1 MAARFDP
8 RGKVN
13 RALLVG
19 VPEYAFKQ
27 PKHPAGVSGDLPAVA
42 HNLTELERVL
52 RAGGVFGPEGVT
64 VSRPRNVDEFDREL
78 YTAAAEAEGLLLLY
92 FSGHGAVPSTGDGLW
107 LQMRRATIV
116 PGAESVFLGAAPWKG
131 VLAVLSGARA
141 EQVVVVLDCCY
152 AGNAAAAWDALGTTQ
167 RRRTSLLMSVQAN
180 NRIDAGDD
188 DTPTPFTARLVEL
201 LERGLRGRGGE
212 VTFAGLADRL
222 RAYMSAHHTTLREPP
237 EPWEPQSRPA
247 TSGDDVLLAVAA
259 RRPPRLPVTPP
270 TGGPTGPGTPG
281 ATPGSGV
288 AAGPDGAGGPG
299 GTTGSGSLAGPD
311 GPGDPGVAAGH
322 GGAGDTDAVGGP
334 GETGSAGGV
343 GGSAGAGSSGGRD
356 GAGDPGSTAGVGG
369 SAGSHATSPDTTGGP
384 DGAIA
389 SPGRT
394 HGVGGRVGRNGPN
407 TSGAAGGGNGPGA
420 PGVGRDHGTVGEG
433 GGSGL
438 PDGDSGSGAGSGGR
452 GSGTPVGS
460 GSGAVGRGIGSG
472 ASGGSSSGAT
482 NGASRPGTPGGGNG
496 SGAAGGGSNSGGAGT
511 DNASGKTGHGNG
523 SGAAGGGRN
532 SGTPGG
538 RTDSGAVGGEGAAG
552 RPGGGNGSGTNGGSS
567 GSGATGDGNG
577 SAAAGDGN
585 GSGTSG
591 DGNGADANGG
601 GGGSGGSSGRK
612 GSGRRAA
619 GWAFDP
625 RRITTLVGVPAA
637 ALSLIVAGLTYFGGA
652 DRPPCRPPLEL
663 RLLTDPDLEPTVRK
677 AAEAYLS
684 SAGNRTAEGCRR
696 SGITVYS
703 AGSAAVV
710 TAFGR
715 QSGHWLRPA
724 GEEDNPQRD
733 IGPQP
738 DVWIPASP
746 ASVERARPAADES
759 AYADLTADPAPFAYS
774 PVVLAV
780 PQNLSGEALADRT
793 GRLAALTAALRQRD
807 PKAEVRRT
815 DPEHTDAGLL
825 ATVGLHGPAQD
836 DPATA
841 ERAVSQAGLP
851 ARTGVDLLC
860 TLPDDDA
867 VDERTAALVPEFLL
881 RTGVGCDS
889 TTRARRMA
897 AYPVDVPGIGPTFV
911 RVRWLGADGD
921 TDQRDDAVRRFHAWL
936 TGNAPGAGKG
946 GLAVFGE
953 DGFRSAAAGHLPL
966 GADGA
971 GKGGDTDDKAA
982 FSAFGAL
989 KDPGALAGPAS
1000 PAAMAAAL
1008 KGYREANGPGRVL
1021 FLLDSSGSMGALWT
1035 GAGGAPGIISQS
1047 LAGLGERDDYGVWAV
1062 ASDPRTGRHHT
1073 ELLPFG
1079 RHPQRA
1085 DAQRA
1090 VAAAPVLDLEADP
1103 YRALTAAL
1111 DEMDRR
1117 GTDDHRPQ
1125 LVVFLTDGED
1135 NGRLAESGRL
1145 DTLLQSARAKGVP
1158 VVMAALDAG
1167 GCDPGKPAAA
1177 VAEASGGRC
1186 LDTKGDLVTRLRE
1199 EVARTGTGDE
1209 A

>member
-1 MAARFDP
+1 MTGDSPVARFDP

-52 RAGGVFGPEGVT
+52 RAGGVFGPDGVT

-107 LQMRRATIV
+107 LQMRRATVV

-131 VLAVLSGARA
+131 VLAVLSAARA
-141 EQVVVVLDCCY
+141 EHVVVVLDCCY
-152 AGNAAAAWDALGTTQ
+152 AGNAAAAWDALGTPQ

-222 RAYMSAHHTTLREPP
+222 RAHMSAHHTTLREPP

-247 TSGDDVLLAVAA
+247 TSGADVLLAVAA
-259 RRPPRLPVTPP
+259 RRPPRLPVPPPTGTETHGAGKPSGPGAGPDSDTPP
-270 TGGPTGPGTPG
+270 TGGPTGPDTPDSAPASGGT
-281 ATPGSGV
+281 
-288 AAGPDGAGGPG
+288 AGPDG
-299 GTTGSGSLAGPD
+299 T
-311 GPGDPGVAAGH
+311 
-322 GGAGDTDAVGGP
+322 GGAQVA
-334 GETGSAGGV
+334 
-343 GGSAGAGSSGGRD
+343 GGSAGTD
-356 GAGDPGSTAGVGG
+356 GAASRTGP
-369 SAGSHATSPDTTGGP
+369 GGP
-384 DGAIA
+384 N
-389 SPGRT
+389 SPGA
-394 HGVGGRVGRNGPN
+394 V
-407 TSGAAGGGNGPGA
+407 GGGNTA
-420 PGVGRDHGTVGEG
+420 GT
-433 GGSGL
+433 L
-438 PDGDSGSGAGSGGR
+438 GAGSG
-452 GSGTPVGS
+452 
-460 GSGAVGRGIGSG
+460 A
-472 ASGGSSSGAT
+472 
-482 NGASRPGTPGGGNG
+482 GTPGGGRHHGTADEGAG
-496 SGAAGGGSNSGGAGT
+496 SGMPGEDSST
-511 DNASGKTGHGNG
+511 G
-523 SGAAGGGRN
+523 SG
-532 SGTPGG
+532 
-538 RTDSGAVGGEGAAG
+538 
-552 RPGGGNGSGTNGGSS
+552 S
-567 GSGATGDGNG
+567 GSGATG
-577 SAAAGDGN
+577 
-585 GSGTSG
+585 
-591 DGNGADANGG
+591 GG
-601 GGGSGGSSGRK
+601 RGSGG
-612 GSGRRAA
+612 RAA

-625 RRITTLVGVPAA
+625 RRLATLVGIPAA
-637 ALSLIVAGLTYFGGA
+637 ALSLVFAGLAYFGGA

-677 AAEAYLS
+677 AAEAYLA

-703 AGSAAVV
+703 AGSAAVI

-715 QSGHWLRPA
+715 QSGPWLRPA
-724 GEEDNPQRD
+724 GEENNPQRD

-738 DVWIPASP
+738 DIWIPASP
-746 ASVERARPAADES
+746 ADVERARPPADES
-759 AYADLTADPAPFAYS
+759 AYAELTADPAPFAYS

-780 PQNLSGEALADRT
+780 PQNLSGEALRDRT

-807 PKAEVRRT
+807 PGAEVRRT

-825 ATVGLHGPAQD
+825 ATVALHGPDQD
-836 DPATA
+836 DPAAA
-841 ERAVSQAGLP
+841 ERAVAQAGPP

-897 AYPVDVPGIGPTFV
+897 AYPADVPGLAPTFV
-911 RVRWLGADGD
+911 RVRWVGASRKA
-921 TDQRDDAVRRFHAWL
+921 DQRDDAVRRFHDWL
-936 TGNAPGAGKG
+936 TGNGQGAGKG
-946 GLAVFGE
+946 GLAVFGQ
-953 DGFRSAAAGHLPL
+953 DGFRSSAANHPPL

-989 KDPGALAGPAS
+989 EDPGTLAGPAS

-1021 FLLDSSGSMGALWT
+1021 FLLDSSGSMGELWT

-1047 LAGLGERDDYGVWAV
+1047 LAGLGGNDDYGVWGV

-1073 ELLPFG
+1073 EVLPFG
-1079 RHPQRA
+1079 RHAQRA
-1085 DAQRA
+1085 DSQRA

-1103 YRALTAAL
+1103 YRALTAAV
-1111 DEMDRR
+1111 DEMARR

-1145 DTLLQSARAKGVP
+1145 DGLLQSARTKGVP
-1158 VVMAALDAG
+1158 VVMALLDG
-1167 GCDPGKPAAA
+1167 VCDPEKPAAA
-1177 VAEASGGRC
+1177 LAEASGGRC
-1186 LDTKGDLVTRLRE
+1186 LDTRGDLVTRLRE